1 MDKLLKA
8 IDNATE
14 EDLNELMNAIKA
26 RKDELSRDR
35 AADIRIGMNVRFG
48 NDLVGRVVLIDEKG
62 VIVSSDSLKKRKTL
76 RWMEIQG
83 IID

>member
-8 IDNATE
+8 IDDATE

-26 RKDELSRDR
+26 RQDELSRDR
-35 AADIRIGMNVRFG
+35 AADIRIGTNVRFG